1 MGKKF
6 ITLVARSKKYRLFSE
21 DIQNVFQKP
30 IRKIPL
36 IPRYMEAVKT
46 YEDDTEESCQTNE
59 DLQHS
64 LKLIWYYYFLLF
76 FTISSIILGKKTLL
90 INSGLHRS
98 PLSFWRKILW
108 TRKITRESWS
118 QLETCRYKER

>member
-30 IRKIPL
+30 IRKIPH
-36 IPRYMEAVKT
+36 IPRYMEAVKA
-46 YEDDTEESCQTNE
+46 YDDDTEESCQSNE

-64 LKLIWYYYFLLF
+64 LKLIWYYYFLLS
-76 FTISSIILGKKTLL
+76 FTISSIILRKKTLL
-90 INSGLHRS
+90 INSGSHGS
-98 PLSFWRKILW
+98 PLSFWRKML
-108 TRKITRESWS
+108 
-118 QLETCRYKER
+118 